1 MKKNF
6 SACVYTATAKAAKV
20 INIEVNVFL
29 NAEGA
34 PVPGVYFA
42 ALNPG
47 EITVFIEF
55 NGVLFLFRT
64 YQEETFYFR
73 ENELGAFLGAIASDV
88 PGSIRARRLWPSFC
102 VLLAIQKA
110 YANVKPRKPNANGP
124 NVEPGNAK
132 AGRKPPGWSVK

>member
-6 SACVYTATAKAAKV
+6 SACVYTSNAKSAKV
-20 INIEVNVFL
+20 INIEVNEFL

-73 ENELGAFLGAIASDV
+73 ENELGAFLGAIASR
-88 PGSIRARRLWPSFC
+88 PAPLNNTRKPPRSAPLSS
-102 VLLAIQKA
+102 
-110 YANVKPRKPNANGP
+110 ANVKPRKPNANAP
-124 NVEPGNAK
+124 NVKPRNAN
-132 AGRKPPGWSVK
+132 ARRKPPSWSAK

>member
-88 PGSIRARRLWPSFC
+88 PGFEAVPD
-102 VLLAIQKA
+102 ATIQDQYYLKE
-110 YANVKPRKPNANGP
+110 NGRVIGQMFIESLTVVK
-124 NVEPGNAK
+124 
-132 AGRKPPGWSVK
+132 